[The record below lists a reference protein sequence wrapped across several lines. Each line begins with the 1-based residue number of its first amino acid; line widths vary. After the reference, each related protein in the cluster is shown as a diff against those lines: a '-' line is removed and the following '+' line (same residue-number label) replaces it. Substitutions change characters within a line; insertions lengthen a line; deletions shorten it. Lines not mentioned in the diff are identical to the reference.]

1 MALRRVTLL
10 SIHGCQ
16 GLALRATTRSIIEQ
30 SIQRASLLLVLLGI
44 IANVSIAQH
53 TTLYGAPQ
61 YHRSTNWWSALSGGT
76 SAVAVNPP
84 KIPAAGRPVSKTPH
98 PAVARII
105 VPERKTAALGSGT
118 LIGKTAQHGYLI
130 TNWHVVRE
138 AKDGALVVFAN
149 GTQAQGRILR
159 TDKDWDLAL
168 IQIPAPA
175 IEPLSISATVPKVG
189 EQLWIAGYG
198 SGEFLLQAGLCSQY
212 LAPYPEWPLELV
224 EVGAA
229 ARQGDSGGPIMNANG
244 ELAGVLFGQGEGYT
258 MGAYGGRV
266 LQFLNQVPDLESP
279 TRGTI
284 AQLAAVRAPGFNP
297 ANLIAAN
304 PATMS
309 DPNRINAKFVSNSQ
323 DRDSEPRY
331 WIPERRQPTPPTEFI
346 PQPPVVNPAMIAN
359 AVNPAPNNAF
369 SMNPSATSPSAAP
382 LSIYSLPKT
391 PPTAPAVA
399 SQYQPTQETR
409 QQNNFAMNTN
419 GYGLQSAPNQTSNPG
434 PNRSQ
439 AATATEEQL
448 LSFEDFA
455 GHTLMDQAITGL
467 WCLGGIL
474 LLFKICGWLTKTG
487 SAAPSKKSTAKR
499 AVVRKPVPKAAAPRA
514 QKYDLYS
521 YDDDDDEEE
530 DDDDDDDED
539 DEDDE

>member
-1 MALRRVTLL
+1 MALRGITAL
-10 SIHGCQ
+10 SFHGCQ
-16 GLALRATTRSIIEQ
+16 GIALRATTRSITGRTFQ
-30 SIQRASLLLVLLGI
+30 HASLLLGLLSVITNLGY
-44 IANVSIAQH
+44 AQH

-61 YHRSTNWWSALSGGT
+61 YQRSTNWWSGLAGSPSVSTAAAL
-76 SAVAVNPP
+76 P

-105 VPERKTAALGSGT
+105 VPERKAAALGSGT
-118 LIGKTAQHGYLI
+118 LIAKTAQHGYLI

-138 AKDGALVVFAN
+138 AKDGVLVVFAN
-149 GTQAQGRILR
+149 GTQAQGKILR

-168 IQIPAPA
+168 VQIPSPA
-175 IEPLSISATVPKVG
+175 IEPLSISGVVPKVG

-266 LQFLNQVPDLESP
+266 LQFLSQVPDLESP

-284 AQLAAVRAPGFNP
+284 AQLATVRSLNTNST
-297 ANLIAAN
+297 NLF
-304 PATMS
+304 ATS
-309 DPNRINAKFVSNSQ
+309 PTLLNDPKQVSAKFVSNST
-323 DRDSEPRY
+323 DRNSEQRY
-331 WIPERRQPTPPTEFI
+331 WVPERRQPAPPTEMI
-346 PQPPVVNPAMIAN
+346 PQPPAANPAMIAS
-359 AVNPAPNNAF
+359 AGSSTPTTL
-369 SMNPSATSPSAAP
+369 SMNSNGPAAAVAP
-382 LSIYSLPKT
+382 LSIYSLPKS

-399 SQYQPTQETR
+399 SQYKPRQEAPP
-409 QQNNFAMNTN
+409 QNNFGLNSS
-419 GYGLQSAPNQTSNPG
+419 GYGMRAAPNPA
-434 PNRSQ
+434 PNVSL
-439 AATATEEQL
+439 TATPAADPH

-455 GHTLMDQAITGL
+455 GHTLADQAITGL
-467 WCLGGIL
+467 WCLGGIF
-474 LLFKICGWLTKTG
+474 LLFKICGWLTRTG
-487 SAAPSKKSTAKR
+487 SATPAKKSTTKR
-499 AVVRKPVPKAAAPRA
+499 AVVRKPVVKAVAPRV
-514 QKYDLYS
+514 QKNDLYS
-521 YDDDDDEEE
+521 YDADDEDE
-530 DDDDDDDED
+530 DDED